1 MLLFGMGGRTLIVE
15 LERRVASLPS
25 TGRKTLAM
33 QADQGVKGPTELV
46 DRFRVLGLEAGPTGS
61 GAGLTETGFVVGQCR
76 ATARATY
83 RSI

>member
-1 MLLFGMGGRTLIVE
+1 MESAR
-15 LERRVASLPS
+15 
-25 TGRKTLAM
+25 GRKTLAM